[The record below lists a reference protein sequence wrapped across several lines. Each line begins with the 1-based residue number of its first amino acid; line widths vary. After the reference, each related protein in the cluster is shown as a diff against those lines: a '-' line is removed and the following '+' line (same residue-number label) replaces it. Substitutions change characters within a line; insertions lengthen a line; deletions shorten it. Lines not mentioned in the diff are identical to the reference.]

1 VRVERVPQSS
11 KSNPIWPLRAIAAAS
26 LIGPALLL
34 AYATWT
40 QHDAVERRA
49 SERIERALD
58 VIQEHTLKAF
68 QTIERTIAETNEVL
82 RGSSD
87 EEIRADEA
95 RLSQRLRRT
104 QDLLPQMQSIWA
116 FDREGRPLVSSTVVP
131 VPRTLNNA
139 DRDYFQAQVPADAGT
154 YIGDIVQARVG
165 TLHFFVVSGRRTE
178 RPDGSFNGVIGITVL
193 PDHFRQFYAR
203 LANGVADSFGLIRAD
218 GSFLARYPQV
228 VDRPERLNPQS
239 RFVQAIRTRPDSGTF
254 VAVSQIDG
262 IERRIGY
269 RKVPGYPVYVQSG
282 VETAAMRRELWG
294 AVRGHLAF
302 GLPASLAMFALALHA
317 LGRAK
322 EFHAEVVRR
331 EVAEAALKQAQR
343 LEAVGQLTGGVAH
356 DFNNLLMVVNGN
368 VDRLRRYPVAD
379 ERQRRALDAIEAAAK
394 RGASLTRQLLSFS
407 RRQTHEPVA
416 IDLSQRLPQVQDMLR
431 SSLRGDIAVE
441 LSVAEDLWPIKV
453 DPSELELAILNVA
466 VNARDAMP
474 GGGRLAVAA
483 RNVPC
488 DDAALTGQAGEF
500 VALSM
505 TDTGAGIPPDV
516 VARVFEPFFTT
527 KEVGK
532 GTGLGLSQVYGFAQ
546 QSGGTATIAS
556 EPGRGT
562 TVTLYLPRTHEAVA
576 AADEP
581 RPPEAAPRRE
591 RRGRILLV
599 EDNADV
605 AEIARG
611 RLEEFGYEVAH
622 APDAGTA
629 RTMLRQADAGID
641 LVFSDIVMPGGWN
654 GLDLARAV
662 HREYGAQ
669 VPVLLATG
677 YSDVAQSAAD
687 EGFPI
692 LRKPYGEAEL
702 REAVAKAIRP
712 RRLKVVA

>member
-1 VRVERVPQSS
+1 MPQPT
-11 KSNPIWPLRAIAAAS
+11 KSNPIWPLRAVAAAS

-34 AYATWT
+34 AYGTWT
-40 QHDAVERRA
+40 QHRAVQQRTA
-49 SERIERALD
+49 ERIERALD

-68 QTIERTIAETNEVL
+68 QTIERTVAETNEVL

-87 EEIRADEA
+87 EEIRTEEA

-104 QDLLPQMQSIWA
+104 QDALPQMQSIWA
-116 FDREGRPLVSSTVVP
+116 FDRDGHPLVSSTVQP
-131 VPRTLNNA
+131 VPRNLDNS
-139 DRDYFQAQVPADAGT
+139 DRDYFRAQLPADAGT

-165 TLHFFVVSGRRTE
+165 TLHFFVVSGRRTA

-269 RKVPGYPVYVQSG
+269 RKVPGYPVYVQAG
-282 VETAAMRRELWG
+282 IETAAMGRELWE

-302 GLPASLAMFALALHA
+302 GLPASLAMFALALYT
-317 LGRAK
+317 LGRAR

-368 VDRLRRYPVAD
+368 VERLRRYPVAD
-379 ERQRRALDAIEAAAK
+379 ERQRRALDAIEAAAT

-416 IDLSQRLPQVQDMLR
+416 IDLAERLPQVQDMLR

-441 LSVAEDLWPIKV
+441 IGVADGLWPIKA

-466 VNARDAMP
+466 VNSRDAMP
-474 GGGRLAVAA
+474 GGGRLSVAA
-483 RNVPC
+483 RNVQF
-488 DDAALTGQAGEF
+488 DDAGPIGRAGAF

-576 AADEP
+576 APPEAP
-581 RPPEAAPRRE
+581 RAPEAAPRRE
-591 RRGRILLV
+591 RRGRVLLV

-611 RLEEFGYEVAH
+611 RLEEFGSEVAH
-622 APDAGTA
+622 APDAGAA
-629 RTMLRQADAGID
+629 RLMLRQAEGSVD
-641 LVFSDIVMPGGWN
+641 LVFSDIVMPGEWN

-662 HREYGAQ
+662 RREHGGGM
-669 VPVLLATG
+669 PVLLATG

>member
-1 VRVERVPQSS
+1 MPQST

-34 AYATWT
+34 AYAAWS
-40 QHDAVERRA
+40 HHGAVEQRT

-58 VIQEHTLKAF
+58 VVQEHTLKAF

-82 RGSSD
+82 RGYSD
-87 EEIRADEA
+87 EEIRAQEA
-95 RLSQRLRRT
+95 RLSQRLKRT
-104 QDLLPQMQSIWA
+104 QALLPQMQSIWA
-116 FDREGRPLVSSTVVP
+116 FDRDGRPLVSSTILP
-131 VPRTLNNA
+131 VPRDLNNA
-139 DRDYFQAQVPADAGT
+139 DRDYFRAQVPADAGT

-178 RPDGSFNGVIGITVL
+178 RPDGSFDGVIGITVL

-218 GSFLARYPQV
+218 GAFLARYPRV

-239 RFVQAIRTRPDSGTF
+239 RFVQAIQTRPDSGTF
-254 VAVSQIDG
+254 EAVSQIDG

-269 RKVPGYPVYVQSG
+269 RKVPGYPVYVQAG
-282 VETAAMRRELWG
+282 IETAAMRRELRE
-294 AVRGHLAF
+294 AMLGHLAF

-322 EFHAEVVRR
+322 RFQAEVVRR

-416 IDLSQRLPQVQDMLR
+416 IDLAERLPQIQDMLR
-431 SSLRGDIAVE
+431 SSLRGDIVVE
-441 LSVAEDLWPIKV
+441 LDVADGLWPIKA
-453 DPSELELAILNVA
+453 DPSELELAILNIA
-466 VNARDAMP
+466 VNARDAMQA
-474 GGGRLAVAA
+474 GGRLTVAA
-483 RNVPC
+483 RNVLS
-488 DDAALTGQAGEF
+488 DDAAALGLKGAF
-500 VALSM
+500 VALGMS
-505 TDTGAGIPPDV
+505 DTGAGIPPDV
-516 VARVFEPFFTT
+516 LARVFEPFFTT

-532 GTGLGLSQVYGFAQ
+532 GTGLGLSQVYGFAK

-562 TVTLYLPRTHEAVA
+562 TVTLYLPRTTEAVPAA
-576 AADEP
+576 AADEA
-581 RPPEAAPRRE
+581 RPSEPAPRRE
-591 RRGRILLV
+591 RRGRVLLV

-605 AEIARG
+605 AEISRG
-611 RLEEFGYEVAH
+611 RLEEFGYEVLH

-629 RTMLRQADAGID
+629 RAMLRQAGGAVD
-641 LVFSDIVMPGGWN
+641 LVFSDIVMPGDWN

-662 HREYGAQ
+662 RRDYGGE